1 MSKENSQSVLGLEN
15 NTVRLNEYTP
25 LWADLYREEEERI
38 LHLKQHLRHCHRHR
52 TLRHDDVVLRTIC
65 FFAGREEFL
74 NVEHRTLNVERRMD
88 NGLEADVCRRSRI
101 SFIRR

>member
-1 MSKENSQSVLGLEN
+1 MSKENSRSVLGLEN

-52 TLRHDDVVLRTIC
+52 RRTKPP
-65 FFAGREEFL
+65 RL
-74 NVEHRTLNVERRMD
+74 NT
-88 NGLEADVCRRSRI
+88 
-101 SFIRR
+101 